1 MVLVGDKPS
10 LLVADNQK
18 LLVLSLEQADTD
30 GQVQIHAP
38 ELDLAGVCAV
48 EGIDDKDHKEEHVK
62 GQKRH
67 E

>member
-10 LLVADNQK
+10 LLAADNQK
-18 LLVLSLEQADTD
+18 LLVLSLEQANTD

-38 ELDLAGVCAV
+38 EFDLAGICAV
-48 EGIDDKDHKEEHVK
+48 QGINDEN
-62 GQKRH
+62 H

>member
-1 MVLVGDKPS
+1 MVLVGDEYS
-10 LLVADNQK
+10 LLAADNQE
-18 LLVLSLEQADTD
+18 LLILSLKQSNAN

-38 ELDLAGVCAV
+38 EFDLAGVRAV
-48 EGIDDKDHKEEHVK
+48 HGINDEDHEQVYVE

>member
-10 LLVADNQK
+10 LLAADNQK

-38 ELDLAGVCAV
+38 ELTWQGYAPLRV
-48 EGIDDKDHKEEHVK
+48 
-62 GQKRH
+62 
-67 E
+67 